1 MLTCNCPAS
10 AALPDIPFATCIEN
24 FGQLQKLIF
33 QRKYS
38 TGSTLNKITNPTVLA
53 SWTPLLAA
61 ADGTKVVVSPFV
73 EAPTFEPGAPKTY
86 GGNNETLNGIELIT
100 GADPTSF
107 TANINRS
114 KQDAI
119 KALKKLM
126 CENVGVYF
134 ANAQGQIGCL
144 CDEPSAP
151 TEYYPIPVAAFFVG
165 DKAPG
170 GFENPDKNIIQF
182 KLLPNWSDNFV
193 VVTPTDFNALTDLA
207 TPVVES

>member
-1 MLTCNCPAS
+1 MLICNCPAS
-10 AALPDIPFATCIEN
+10 AALPDIPLASCIEN
-24 FGQLQKLIF
+24 FGQVQKLIF

-38 TGSTLNKITNPTVLA
+38 TGSTKNEIANPALLA

-61 ADGTKVVVSPFV
+61 ADGTKAVVSPFV
-73 EAPTFEPGAPKTY
+73 EAPAFEAGAAKTY
-86 GGNNETLNGIELIT
+86 GGGNDTLDGIELII
-100 GADPTSF
+100 GSDPTTF

-126 CENVGVYF
+126 CENVGVLF
-134 ANAQGQIGCL
+134 INGQGQIGCI
-144 CDEPSAP
+144 CDDPATP
-151 TEYYPIPVAAFFVG
+151 TKYYPVPLAAFFVG

-170 GFENPDKNIIQF
+170 GFENPDKNVIQF
-182 KLLPNWSDNFV
+182 KLLPNWSDNFI

-207 TPVVES
+207 TPIVES